1 MTLKVGDVII
11 SINGKRLDDIKLQDM
26 TQLFQKKPG
35 NKIKLAMKRNEV
47 KLIYRFVLKTL
58 L

>member
-26 TQLFQKKPG
+26 TQLFQKKLG